1 MEAEMERLFKW
12 TAKMSA
18 WVLLLVLIPFVM
30 SYLLGMIL
38 PTSDYWLLTKICR
51 VIVLALIVVVPML
64 VQHWRENQRFFLKW
78 VGFLLLY
85 VIVTTFLWVKGF

>member
-1 MEAEMERLFKW
+1 MERLFKW

-51 VIVLALIVVVPML
+51 VVVLALIVVVPML
-64 VQHWRENQRFFLKW
+64 VQHWRENQRFFLSKISSCSAR
-78 VGFLLLY
+78 VLGEPQAFLRITNEY
-85 VIVTTFLWVKGF
+85 I